1 MLQITLNILLQL
13 LLFTLTE
20 ASPLKAE
27 SHGNALNFGIGG
39 GILGFIVL
47 ILDIIVWST
56 YQAVHYCQTAT
67 LPTGTA
73 ILVVGIVE

>member
-1 MLQITLNILLQL
+1 MLQIALNVLLQL
-13 LLFTLTE
+13 LLFTLAE

-56 YQAVHYCQTAT
+56 YQAFQNCQTAP
-67 LPTGTA
+67 LPAGTA
-73 ILVVGIVE
+73 ILVVEIVG